1 MKLIHSSS
9 NSFSNFKESLLKDP
23 NILTINDKQ
32 IIILDN
38 FRLKRAI
45 ENQDVDLSCFEKEY
59 FKYLDYGLVIIL
71 NEDNTI
77 DLYND
82 IYGAYPLFLRKETD
96 SSVSFSNEYLFNQN
110 DEVNE
115 KAVIQLMHFNH
126 LLGENTLDSNTKR
139 LGGGYKISISEH
151 QIDSKLIFSWN
162 DFISE
167 VSVTPKHSPSHYL
180 KESIDST
187 LNQNEI
193 SLTLTGG
200 FDSRLLLAVMLKS
213 NTDFKTITW
222 GLEDNLQTSTAA
234 NLSSQY
240 NKKHIDIKL
249 DDSFLSKIEHYLN
262 YMKSNSNE
270 LPFITDIPQ
279 FIYMCEKLEDGENL
293 VSGFMGSEI
302 VRGPSYSSQVTLT
315 KFASDLCLC
324 NSKSEIKDLIYSFNK
339 EYPFIKKEILDKHI
353 ESLIEEYSTYSKM
366 GVDTKYPNTNI
377 FKYLFYEKYAK
388 IYGLILNYHFKH
400 GVNLINPYMD
410 FNFIASMFSKNAAF
424 TKMTPYQNSTT
435 DNFLLYRLYAKEI
448 KNTYP
453 SILKTKLDRGYYVKD
468 LINIFGIM
476 KLVPFQVYRKFKK
489 KSGTIKKV
497 VDSYSWY
504 ANIIQKELKKPDDSL
519 KSIIDYNFIS
529 EKLNNNNLNDLEK
542 IKLQLILSAT
552 QKLND

>member
-1 MKLIHSSS
+1 MNIKYNTS
-9 NSFSNFKESLLKDP
+9 NKVSEFINSLLEGFNPISIDGK
-23 NILTINDKQ
+23 K
-32 IIILDN
+32 IIVLDN
-38 FRLKRAI
+38 LRLEKAI
-45 ENQDVDLSCFEKEY
+45 QNETLKIANFEKEY
-59 FKYLDYGLVIIL
+59 FKYLDYGLVIII

-77 DLYND
+77 HFYND
-82 IYGAYPLFLRKETD
+82 IYGAYPLFIKEEGD
-96 SSVSFSNEYLFNQN
+96 NSISLSNVYSYNEN
-110 DEVNE
+110 DELNE
-115 KAVIQLMHFNH
+115 KSLIQLIHFNH
-126 LLGENTLDSNTKR
+126 LLSENTLDLKTKR
-139 LGGGYKISISEH
+139 LKGGNKLTLSEKR
-151 QIDSKLIFSWN
+151 IDSVLFFSWD
-162 DFISE
+162 DFLRE
-167 VSVTPKHSPSHYL
+167 VNKTPKKEPSYYL
-180 KESIDST
+180 SESIESA
-187 LNQNEI
+187 LNKKNI

-234 NLSSQY
+234 NLSAMF

-249 DDSFLSKIEHYLN
+249 DESFLTKIEHYLN

-279 FIYMCEKLEDGENL
+279 FIYMCENLEKGENL
-293 VSGFMGSEI
+293 ISGFMGSEI

-315 KFASDLCLC
+315 KFASDVCLSS
-324 NSKSEIKDLIYSFNK
+324 SKSEIKDLIYSFNK
-339 EYPFIKKEILDKHI
+339 EYPFIKKETLDKHI
-353 ESLIEEYSTYSKM
+353 DSLVDEYSVYSKI
-366 GVDTKYPNTNI
+366 GINSKSPNTNI

-504 ANIIQKELKKPDDSL
+504 EEIIQKKLREPSESL
-519 KSIIDYNFIS
+519 KSIVDYNFIQ
-529 EKLNNNNLNDLEK
+529 EKLKKNNLNDLEK

-552 QKLND
+552 EKLND